1 MSREDILRKSRQ
13 ENKNK
18 DLADLE
24 VSAQAG
30 HIAGRVGAMVCCLL
44 SLLSSVIADEV
55 LLSPWIIYFSILS
68 SHYLVKYLK
77 IKRSTDLYL
86 TIVYFIMCA
95 LMLIFFIK
103 RLIEVQG

>member
-1 MSREDILRKSRQ
+1 MNKEEILRISRK

-18 DLADLE
+18 DLAELE

-30 HIAGRVGAMVCCLL
+30 HIAGRVGALVCCLL
-44 SLLSSVIADEV
+44 SLLSSIIADEA

-77 IKRSTDLYL
+77 IKRKSDLYL
-86 TIVYFIMCA
+86 TIVYLVMG
-95 LMLIFFIK
+95 LLILVFFVR
-103 RLIEVQG
+103 RLIEVKG